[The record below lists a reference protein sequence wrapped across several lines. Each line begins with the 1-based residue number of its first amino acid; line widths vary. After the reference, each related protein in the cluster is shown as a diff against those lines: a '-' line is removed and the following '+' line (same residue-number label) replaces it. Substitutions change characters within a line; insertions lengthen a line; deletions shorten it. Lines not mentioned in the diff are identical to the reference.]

1 MTHSVLYKLILVVV
15 CSVSFRD
22 AGGALVMEVAR
33 SRGLVMADGS
43 FGISTL
49 YSDDISVMTLQ
60 LELRVGSMF
69 KV

>member
-1 MTHSVLYKLILVVV
+1 LTHSVLYKLILVVV
-15 CSVSFRD
+15 CFVSFRD

-49 YSDDISVMTLQ
+49 YSDISVMTLQ